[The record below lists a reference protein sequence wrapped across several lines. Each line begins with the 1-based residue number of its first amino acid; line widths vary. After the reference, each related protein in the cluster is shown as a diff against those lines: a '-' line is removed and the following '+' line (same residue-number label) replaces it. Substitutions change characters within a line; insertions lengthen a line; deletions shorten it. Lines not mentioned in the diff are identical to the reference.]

1 MWFHFSCGISV
12 TEIMCEVTMHLS
24 SVLET
29 ASELL
34 LERLDL
40 ISQLLNL
47 GGRGS

>member
-1 MWFHFSCGISV
+1 MWFHFSRGISV
-12 TEIMCEVTMHLS
+12 TEIMSEVMMHLS

-40 ISQLLNL
+40 ISQLLHL
-47 GGRGS
+47 GGGGT